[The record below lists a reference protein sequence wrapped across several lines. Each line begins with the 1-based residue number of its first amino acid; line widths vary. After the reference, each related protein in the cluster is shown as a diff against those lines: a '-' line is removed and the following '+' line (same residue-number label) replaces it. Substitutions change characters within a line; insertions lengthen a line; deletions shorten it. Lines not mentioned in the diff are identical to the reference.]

1 MAEIKIK
8 TTDGNNAVTLA
19 GPASGADVT
28 LKLPTA
34 AGSAGQYL
42 KTDGSNGQLSFA
54 TVSSP
59 VTALNNATANEL
71 VTVGSTTTE
80 LDAEANLTFDGTE
93 LTLAANRSNTAGTG
107 HISIAP
113 GDTTSIWTIRHDST
127 GNDLWFD
134 RGTSS
139 SSTAYV
145 GFSADG
151 NIKLTSGK
159 GIDFSATADGTGANQ
174 AEVLKD
180 YEEGSWTPTISS
192 GGTAI
197 SGSNNRYVRVG
208 GLVYLSYNLES
219 ITNEDSGTL
228 TLQGM
233 PFTPANGGKGPCAS
247 HSIDSGHSGYIT
259 AYCDTSGNLR
269 FLESDTNNANWANIS
284 GNEVQPG
291 YLAFTLT
298 YYTTI

>member
-1 MAEIKIK
+1 MAELKIK
-8 TTDGNNAVTLA
+8 ADSGGGTVSLKGPATTNSNAAVNVTL
-19 GPASGADVT
+19 PKASID
-28 LKLPTA
+28 LSS
-34 AGSAGQYL
+34 AGSDGQFL
-42 KTDGSNGQLSFA
+42 KTDGAGTLSFA
-54 TVSSP
+54 TVSTP
-59 VTALNNATANEL
+59 ITALNNATANEL

-80 LDAEANLTFDGTE
+80 LDAESGLTFDGTH
-93 LTLAANRSNTAGTG
+93 LSITDGDLKIATAG
-107 HISIAP
+107 H
-113 GDTTSIWTIRHDST
+113 
-127 GNDLWFD
+127 
-134 RGTSS
+134 
-139 SSTAYV
+139 
-145 GFSADG
+145 
-151 NIKLTSGK
+151 
-159 GIDFSATADGTGANQ
+159 GIDFSATADGTGSSQ

-180 YEEGSWTPTISS
+180 YEEGAWTPTISS

-219 ITNEDSGTL
+219 ITNEDSGAL

-284 GNEVQPG
+284 GDEVQPG